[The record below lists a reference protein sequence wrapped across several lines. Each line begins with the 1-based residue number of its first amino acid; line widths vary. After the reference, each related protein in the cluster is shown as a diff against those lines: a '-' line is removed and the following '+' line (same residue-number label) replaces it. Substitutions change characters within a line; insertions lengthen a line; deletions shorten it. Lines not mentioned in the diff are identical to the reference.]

1 MLTFPSVS
9 PYTKPP
15 IIVTLPAI
23 AFTVSPPS
31 PGFFN
36 IGPVPLVSITGRH
49 VRPPLHANPP
59 GAPQPPPP
67 AAVFSV

>member
-1 MLTFPSVS
+1 MLTFPLTS
-9 PYTKPP
+9 PYTIPP
-15 IIVTLPAI
+15 VTVTLPLK
-23 AFTVSPPS
+23 AFIERPPAPAS
-31 PGFFN
+31 LS
-36 IGPVPLVSITGRH
+36 IGPDPLVSITDRQ